1 MDRIEQGDA
10 WQCSRDPLAPYQRI
24 CRDREPV
31 GVSQFTLD
39 DFLGATGNIVHSPD
53 PYPLRLPL

>member
-1 MDRIEQGDA
+1 MPPPA
-10 WQCSRDPLAPYQRI
+10 
-24 CRDREPV
+24 V
-31 GVSQFTLD
+31 GCFTNFGMKQFTLD

>member
-1 MDRIEQGDA
+1 MNRIEQGDA

-31 GVSQFTLD
+31 GVNQFTLD
-39 DFLGATGNIVHSPD
+39 DFLGATGNSVHSPD